1 MHGAALFFILAFL
14 VFFVYSTYSPTA
26 PHKYTL
32 EVPARAKE
40 GFAAGAAAAVP
51 CAAPNDPPGGLPTA
65 PYGGIS
71 ENVPRPAFDPALQP
85 TTAARV
91 KTVLDDL
98 KGFQNFEMPQLEER
112 SDPNVQLPLS
122 TLKGDVQ
129 TLMNEALVLQRNP
142 GLRPSITEQ
151 QMAEIEANLDY
162 LRQVYRKFEGLG
174 VVEPRRAT
182 KVTRAE
188 GFSAQQR
195 LKPTAAQLAEGFS
208 AQQRLKPTAAQLAEG
223 FSAQQRLKPTAAQL
237 AEGFA
242 GSCASASGSGA
253 CASQAPPSC
262 ASASGSGACASA
274 APTTSTDR
282 PATLAELQEFR
293 TWIFAERRNLL
304 RIGATDEVTV
314 ARVNNLTKVITYL
327 DNLIDKVDLGKMLEK
342 NIPITY
348 SDINSYKS
356 LGSVGDKLPD
366 WLSLSDLTT
375 TLNNLFPNNTAGSP
389 EIAAEIEKAIADYAK
404 NFSKNFSW
412 SIDLGMKYTADN
424 ETEAAKFY
432 NSRANQGGNAGWTK
446 TGLDNTSD
454 ATAFQPAGA
463 GTGAATDEYANK
475 PEECGRGPSRFDW
488 KQRATDICR
497 AIKGRGLDPNDY
509 GCMEPGVS
517 VGPNFSW
524 RGYAKMVCTRVGTNY
539 DSGLGQMVGCP
550 PLNWPGWKV

>member
-40 GFAAGAAAAVP
+40 GFVAGAAAAVP

-91 KTVLDDL
+91 KLMLDDL

-162 LRQVYRKFEGLG
+162 LQQVYRKFEGLG

-195 LKPTAAQLAEGFS
+195 LKPTPAQLAEGFV
-208 AQQRLKPTAAQLAEG
+208 
-223 FSAQQRLKPTAAQL
+223 
-237 AEGFA
+237 

-282 PATLAELQEFR
+282 PATLAELLQFIAWLEG
-293 TWIFAERRNLL
+293 ERQRLL
-304 RIGATDEVTV
+304 QTGATDDVTV
-314 ARVNNLTKVITYL
+314 KRINNLTMVLTYISNIKEKVT
-327 DNLIDKVDLGKMLEK
+327 LGKMLEK
-342 NIPITY
+342 NIPIKY
-348 SDINSYKS
+348 SGINSFKS
-356 LGSVGDKLPD
+356 LGSVGNIIPD
-366 WLSLSDLTT
+366 SPSLSTLTT

-389 EIAAEIEKAIADYAK
+389 EIAAEIEKAIVDYAK

-454 ATAFQPAGA
+454 ATKFQPAGA
-463 GTGAATDEYANK
+463 GTGKATDEYANK
-475 PEECGRGPSRFDW
+475 PEECGRGPARFDW